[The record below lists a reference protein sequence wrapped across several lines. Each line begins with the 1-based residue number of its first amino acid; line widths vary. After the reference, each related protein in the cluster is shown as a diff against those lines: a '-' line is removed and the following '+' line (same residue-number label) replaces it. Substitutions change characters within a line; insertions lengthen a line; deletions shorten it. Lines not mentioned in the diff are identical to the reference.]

1 MSLRQGSL
9 GPIEQRTLSDI
20 VTARMRQAI
29 IQGDLEPGLRLTEPN
44 LASSLGVSRSPVREA
59 ITRLRS
65 EGLIVGATT
74 NYVWKPKRRDV
85 DEIFSLR
92 TAYECLAAE
101 WVIRGDRLSERD
113 YDRLQAQIDRLA
125 EIMEDPDSLSSISLI
140 EADEEFHGYICRKS
154 GHKRL
159 NELWKRNIARRRILM
174 HCCIRSRDRLKTAKR
189 MSAGHQFI
197 LDQLRNGNLARVQ
210 ARHREVN
217 ERRAARIKANLV
229 ASCRVNRPDVKE

>member
-20 VTARMRQAI
+20 VTARMRRAI
-29 IQGDLEPGLRLTEPN
+29 IQGELEPGLRLTEPS
-44 LASSLGVSRSPVREA
+44 LATSLGVSRSPVREA

-92 TAYECLAAE
+92 TSYECLAAE
-101 WVIRGDRLSERD
+101 WVIKRDRLSERD
-113 YDRLQAQIDRLA
+113 YERLQAQIDRLG
-125 EIMEDPDSLSSISLI
+125 EITEDPDSLSSISLI

-154 GHKRL
+154 GHTRL

-174 HCCIRSRDRLKTAKR
+174 HCCIRSCDRLETAQR
-189 MSAGHQFI
+189 MIAGHQFI
-197 LDQLRNGNLARVQ
+197 LDQLRNSNLARVQ

-217 ERRAARIKANLV
+217 DRRAARIKANLV
-229 ASCRVNRPDVKE
+229 ASCRVDGSDVKD